1 MQMVAVPYTGPTP
14 RLMAFI
20 DGENLVARYQ
30 AMRERGKQPQAGT
43 QHAPDEYVWNPG
55 FHLPGRF
62 EVIRAHHYASVVGDE
77 PKVADVGSRIKSV
90 RFCAN
95 DFSSDST
102 SLYAHV
108 FKKPSKSQKTSTV
121 DIQMVVDAL
130 SHTYQRTADTILL
143 VTGDGDF
150 EPLAEEIAGRG
161 IKLLLAA
168 LSDGLSTRLMQ
179 HADRFIDL
187 DPWLLARPA

>member
-62 EVIRAHHYASVVGDE
+62 EVIRAHHYASVVETPPRSLTSEAASSRCASAQTTSRRIRPPCTRMSSRNRRSLKRPARSTFKWLWTRFRTRTSE
-77 PKVADVGSRIKSV
+77 PQT
-90 RFCAN
+90 RF
-95 DFSSDST
+95 
-102 SLYAHV
+102 YW
-108 FKKPSKSQKTSTV
+108 
-121 DIQMVVDAL
+121 
-130 SHTYQRTADTILL
+130 LL
-143 VTGDGDF
+143 VM
-150 EPLAEEIAGRG
+150 G
-161 IKLLLAA
+161 I
-168 LSDGLSTRLMQ
+168 LSPSQRK
-179 HADRFIDL
+179 
-187 DPWLLARPA
+187 